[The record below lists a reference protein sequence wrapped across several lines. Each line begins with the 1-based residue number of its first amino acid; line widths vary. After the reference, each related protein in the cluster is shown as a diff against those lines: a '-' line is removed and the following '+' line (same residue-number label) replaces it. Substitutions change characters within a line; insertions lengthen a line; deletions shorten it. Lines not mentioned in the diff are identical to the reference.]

1 MMKYKIRSFLLAFVV
16 MLNMFCG
23 VKAEEIDLNETGSIS
38 VTLSDLENN
47 QPIQEAK
54 LAVYYIASIN
64 QDSSNHIFYSYCDDF
79 KDCGVLLD
87 DPELNLKLDKIV
99 YKDIYTYLVET
110 DNNGTATLSNLPLG
124 LYFVKQMNE
133 IDGYA
138 PCKPFLVTLPML
150 ENNHYIYNVN
160 ASPKTEIEKLV
171 SITIKKEWK
180 ADENAK
186 IPNEVTI
193 QLYKEDEVV
202 KTAVL
207 NEQNDWQITYPNM
220 PKSDAYFVKEVN
232 IPNGFTPIYDQ
243 YDYIFTVTNVSS
255 LINTGQLIWP
265 IPVLGF
271 SGIIFITIGYIM
283 IRKTGKQND

>member
-1 MMKYKIRSFLLAFVV
+1 MMKYKICSLLLAFVV
-16 MLNMFCG
+16 MLNMFIG
-23 VKAEEIDLNETGSIS
+23 VKAEEIDMNETGSIS

-54 LAVYYIASIN
+54 LALYYIASIN
-64 QDSSNHIFYSYCDDF
+64 QDSSNNLFYSITDDF
-79 KDCGVLLD
+79 KDCDISLD
-87 DPELNLKLDKIV
+87 DLKLSIKLDEITKGISHH
-99 YKDIYTYLVET
+99 YLIET
-110 DNNGTATLSNLPLG
+110 DNKGTANISNLPLG
-124 LYFVKQMNE
+124 LYFVKQINSVN
-133 IDGYA
+133 GYA

-150 ENNHYIYNVN
+150 ENNHYIYHVN
-160 ASPKTEIEKLV
+160 ASPKTEVEKLI

-180 ADENAK
+180 ADENAI

-220 PKSDAYFVKEVN
+220 PKSDTYFVKEVN